1 MYEEINKIKIYAR
14 DNRIPIM
21 LDDGIDFLCE
31 YIKKNRIKN
40 ILEIGTAIGYS
51 AIRMARVNKD
61 IRIVGFQVLQRP
73 TKQQAMAIYLARNI
87 DYRKEMHCD
96 ELPRDKK
103 AAFEIYD
110 KMNGGEL
117 LFPDDY
123 ASRIATAI
131 KNKYDQEKIINEDV
145 FEDYCKEF
153 ALNPSKAK
161 RYFSNLGYSI
171 TYDKV
176 ESSEKEKNNM
186 QEEIDTEIIPWINE
200 FIMDAN
206 PYHLLKKKQ

>member
-1 MYEEINKIKIYAR
+1 M
-14 DNRIPIM
+14 
-21 LDDGIDFLCE
+21 
-31 YIKKNRIKN
+31 
-40 ILEIGTAIGYS
+40 
-51 AIRMARVNKD
+51 
-61 IRIVGFQVLQRP
+61 LQRP

-87 DYRKEMHCD
+87 DYRKEMHCE

-153 ALNPSKAK
+153 ALNPSHAK
-161 RYFSNLGYSI
+161 RYFNNLGYSI

-176 ESSEKEKNNM
+176 ESSEEEKNNM